1 MRLRFKSGL
10 FQPTAFSRPGQASCT
25 RLLVGAGPRRR
36 LPGCRFAPAESRGAP
51 LKTHTNYPRSFAAT
65 IKRLENRPSPSSSAV
80 TGPIHF
86 LFVDTLRLV
95 SYQCGHCAW
104 LSWGRAFYFPLAK
117 LPSFFFLTVKAWWKK
132 KKRFQQNG
140 HRIAVWLGPAWL
152 FASGAPVDSVRQGLN
167 CVG

>member
-25 RLLVGAGPRRR
+25 RLHAGAGPRCT

-117 LPSFFFLTVKAWWKK
+117 LPSFFFLTVKAWWGKK
-132 KKRFQQNG
+132 KKKKVSAKWPSDHCVVGPCLALCLWGTSRFN
-140 HRIAVWLGPAWL
+140 
-152 FASGAPVDSVRQGLN
+152 
-167 CVG
+167 